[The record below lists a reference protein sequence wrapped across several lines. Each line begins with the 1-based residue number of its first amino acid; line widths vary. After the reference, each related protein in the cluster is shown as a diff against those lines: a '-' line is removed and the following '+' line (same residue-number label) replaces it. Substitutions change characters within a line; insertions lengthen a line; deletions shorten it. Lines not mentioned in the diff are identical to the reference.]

1 VPEFVNR
8 FAGTAVF
15 YAQYRPGYPV
25 AVYDFIS
32 EMAGLDDRNSSMLD
46 LGCGPG
52 VIALALADR
61 VHSVV
66 GVDPDRGMLEQA
78 ELARRESGAHNVRW
92 ICSTAEDFDDE
103 PGTYDLITIGSAF
116 HWMDRAVLAERMHQ
130 LLRPGGVLALL
141 GNPTPLMDIREGKG
155 VGDAIRRVQDRWL
168 GPEQRPALPQDFERH
183 EDVVSTSSFGYASIY
198 YFPSRQWWNVDHLI
212 GFLQSTSWRPDQ
224 VLGNRFR
231 VFVEELRSAIR
242 EVEPSGEWIER
253 HDVELIVARR

>member
-1 VPEFVNR
+1 M
-8 FAGTAVF
+8 F

-32 EMAGLDDRNSSMLD
+32 EMAGLDDQTSSMLD

-61 VHSVV
+61 VHTVV
-66 GVDPDRGMLEQA
+66 GVDPDPGMLEQA
-78 ELARRESGAHNVRW
+78 ELARRERGVHNVRW
-92 ICSTAEDFDDE
+92 ICRTAEEFDDE

-116 HWMDRAVLAERMHQ
+116 HWMDRAVLAERIHQ
-130 LLRPGGVLALL
+130 LLRPGGLLALL

-155 VGDAIRRVQDRWL
+155 IGDAIRRVQDRWL
-168 GPEQRPALPQDFERH
+168 SPEQRPALAEDSEGHEEVVSRSSFERA
-183 EDVVSTSSFGYASIY
+183 STY
-198 YFPSRQWWNVDHLI
+198 YFPSQQRWNVDNLI
-212 GFLQSTSWRPDQ
+212 GFLRSTSWRPDQ

-242 EVEPSGEWIER
+242 DVEPSGEWIEH
-253 HDVELIVARR
+253 HDVQLIVARR